1 MNIFTKQ
8 KQSHGHIEQICGCQ
22 EGGGWGKEGLGVW
35 DQQMQ
40 TIIYSMETKPCVP
53 YGNKALT
60 YRTGNYSQ
68 YPMVNHNGK
77 SCENIYIQILPVE
90 ISITSDMQMTPP
102 LWQKVKRN

>member
-8 KQSHGHIEQICGCQ
+8 KQTHGHREQTRGCQ
-22 EGGGWGKEGLGVW
+22 EGRGWGKDLGVW

-40 TIIYSMETKPCVP
+40 TIIYSMETKPYVP
-53 YGNKALT
+53 YGKKPLI

-77 SCENIYIQILPVE
+77 SCEKIYIQILLGE

-102 LWQKVKRN
+102 L